1 MAKSIKEAVRYQ
13 TTFENF
19 FREAQKEIPGILVL
33 FLSEKILFD
42 EFMEALASRFIGD
55 TLDKE
60 NHIRTYFSDSVT
72 TEEVINEC
80 SNFSILTDKKII
92 VYRLVKKTGV
102 RGISKEAR
110 EAFLNYAKNPN
121 PETVLIVHVPDKEY
135 NFANFTDFEMPGI
148 KISAVKTDDLQV
160 LKTWITK
167 RFKGFSIEDETII
180 HLLQFVNP
188 SYDEINSEIEKLK
201 TYCSGR
207 KEISINDINLCVGM
221 TKDFN
226 ENNLFEAILNRDFEK
241 AIGIYNNMSSKTAAS
256 SSEVELRFIGYM
268 NNLFIAMHKL
278 RDSGMNGRNP
288 DYKLFS
294 ELKLWKDGYR
304 MINIYKDYLSNL
316 NELKIKQAFD
326 YIYRSD
332 RALKYTQQDKQLVI
346 SNLIH
351 NLINL

>member
-1 MAKSIKEAVRYQ
+1 MAKITKEALRYQ

-19 FREAQKEIPGILVL
+19 SNDVLKEIPGIILL

-42 EFMEALASRFIGD
+42 EFTEALTSKFIGD

-60 NHIRTYFSDSVT
+60 NHVRRYFSDSVT

-80 SNFSILTDKKII
+80 SNFSFLTEKKII
-92 VYRLVKKTGV
+92 IYRLVKKSGV

-110 EAFLNYAKNPN
+110 EAFLNYSKNPN
-121 PETVLIVHVPDKEY
+121 PDTVLIIHVPDREY
-135 NFANFTDFEMPGI
+135 NFANFTDFETQGI
-148 KISAVKTDDLQV
+148 KISAVKTDDLNA
-160 LKTWITK
+160 LKTWISG
-167 RFKGFSIEDETII
+167 RFGGDNISDEAII

-188 SYDEINSEIEKLK
+188 SYDEVSSEIDKLK
-201 TYCSGR
+201 TYCTG
-207 KEISINDINLCVGM
+207 KKDISIDDINLCVGM

-241 AIGIYNNMSSKTAAS
+241 AIGIYNNMTSKTAAS

-278 RDSGMNGRNP
+278 RDTGMYGRNP
-288 DYKLFS
+288 DFKLFS

-304 MINIYKDYLSNL
+304 MIKIYKDYLANL

-326 YIYRSD
+326 YIYSSD
-332 RALKYTQQDKQLVI
+332 RALKHTQQDKQLVI

>member
-1 MAKSIKEAVRYQ
+1 MAKIVKEAVRYQ

-19 FREAQKEIPGILVL
+19 CRETEKEIPGLLIL

-42 EFMEALASRFIGD
+42 EFLERLTSKFIGD
-55 TLDKE
+55 ILGKE
-60 NHIRTYFSDSVT
+60 NNRRTYFSDSVT

-80 SNFSILTDKKII
+80 SNFSFLSDKKII
-92 VYRLVKKTGV
+92 VYRLVKRSGV

-121 PETVLIVHVPDKEY
+121 PDTVLIIHVPDKEY
-135 NFANFTDFEMPGI
+135 NFANFTDFEIQGI
-148 KISAVKTDDLQV
+148 KISAVKTDDIQALFS
-160 LKTWITK
+160 WIK
-167 RFKGFSIEDETII
+167 EKFGGYNISDESIT

-188 SYDEINSEIEKLK
+188 SYDEVSSEIEKLK
-201 TYCSGR
+201 TYCTGR
-207 KEISINDINLCVGM
+207 NEITIDDINLCVGM

-278 RDSGMNGRNP
+278 RDAGMYGRSH
-288 DYKLFS
+288 DFRLFS

-304 MINIYKDYLSNL
+304 MIKIYKDYLSGL
-316 NELKIKQAFD
+316 NELKIKKAFD
-326 YIYRSD
+326 YIYLSD
-332 RALKYTQQDKQLVI
+332 RALKHTQQDKQLVI

>member
-1 MAKSIKEAVRYQ
+1 MAKTAKEAAGYQ
-13 TTFENF
+13 TTFDKF
-19 FREAQKEIPGILVL
+19 LKETEMQVPNILLL

-42 EFMEALASRFIGD
+42 EFIELLTSKFIGD

-80 SNFSILTDKKII
+80 SNFSFLSDRKII
-92 VYRLVKKTGV
+92 VYRLVKKSGV

-110 EAFLNYAKNPN
+110 EAFLSYARNPN
-121 PETVLIVHVPDKEY
+121 PDTVLTVHVPDREY
-135 NFANFTDFEMPGI
+135 NFANFTDFETQGI
-148 KISAVKTDDLQV
+148 KISAIKTDDLQT
-160 LKTWITK
+160 LSAWIK
-167 RFKGFSIEDETII
+167 GRFRGFSIDDESIT

-188 SYDEINSEIEKLK
+188 SYDEVSSEIEKLK
-201 TYCSGR
+201 TYCTGR
-207 KEISINDINLCVGM
+207 KEITIDDINLCVGM

-226 ENNLFEAILNRDFEK
+226 ENNLFEAILNRNFEK

-278 RDSGMNGRNP
+278 RDAGMYGRSH
-288 DYKLFS
+288 DFRLFS

-304 MINIYKDYLSNL
+304 MIKIYKDYLSGL
-316 NELKIKQAFD
+316 NELKIKKAFD
-326 YIYRSD
+326 YIYLSD
-332 RALKYTQQDKQLVI
+332 RALKHTQQDKQLVI

>member
-1 MAKSIKEAVRYQ
+1 MAKSSKEAVRYQ
-13 TTFENF
+13 ATFENF
-19 FREAQKEIPGILVL
+19 IREIKKEIPGILVL

-42 EFMEALASRFIGD
+42 EFMDLLTSRFIGD
-55 TLDKE
+55 TLDRE
-60 NHIRTYFSDSVT
+60 NHTRIYFSDSVT

-80 SNFSILTDKKII
+80 SNFSFLSDKKII

-110 EAFLNYAKNPN
+110 EAFLNYARNPN
-121 PETVLIVHVPDKEY
+121 ADTVLIVHVPDKEY
-135 NFANFTDFEMPGI
+135 NFANFADFEIPGI
-148 KISAVKTDDLQV
+148 KISAVKTDDLQA
-160 LKTWITK
+160 LKAWIAG
-167 RFKGFSIEDETII
+167 RFGGFKIEDETIT

-188 SYDEINSEIEKLK
+188 SYDEVSSETEKLK
-201 TYCSGR
+201 TYCTGR
-207 KEISINDINLCVGM
+207 KEITIDDINLCVGM

-278 RDSGMNGRNP
+278 RDSGMYGRNP
-288 DYKLFS
+288 DFKLFS
-294 ELKLWKDGYR
+294 ELKLWKDGFR
-304 MINIYKDYLSNL
+304 MIKIYKDYLSNL

-326 YIYRSD
+326 YIYHSD
-332 RALKYTQQDKQLVI
+332 RALKYSQQDKQLVI